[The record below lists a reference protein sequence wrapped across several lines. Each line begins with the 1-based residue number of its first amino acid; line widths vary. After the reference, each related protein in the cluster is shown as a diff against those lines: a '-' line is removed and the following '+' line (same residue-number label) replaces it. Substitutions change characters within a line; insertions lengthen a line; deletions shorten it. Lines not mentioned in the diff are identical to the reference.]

1 MQNSIRNGM
10 NDVLTLEVTKNMGN
24 GDIAVLSMPMLIN
37 TIEMLCS
44 KMLKEN
50 ILDNNLTSVGTKI
63 NIKHMSPT
71 PAGMNIKA
79 KATVLNV
86 DRNKITFKA
95 DVWDQND
102 LICTGFHNRIIV
114 DKEKFEHQANNKLKN
129 KST

>member
-1 MQNSIRNGM
+1 MRNSIRNGM
-10 NDVLTLEVTKNMGN
+10 NDVLTLEVTKNMRN
-24 GDIAVLSMPMLIN
+24 NDVAVLSMPTIIS

-44 KMLKEN
+44 KMLAEHL
-50 ILDNNLTSVGTKI
+50 LDNNLTSIGTKI
-63 NIKHMSPT
+63 NIKHISPT

-86 DRNKITFKA
+86 DRNKIIFKA

-114 DKEKFEHQANNKLKN
+114 NREKFENQANNKLN
-129 KST
+129 K

>member
-1 MQNSIRNGM
+1 MRNSIRNGM
-10 NDVLTLEVTKNMGN
+10 NDVLTLEVTKNMRN
-24 GDIAVLSMPMLIN
+24 NDVAVLSMPTIIN

-44 KMLKEN
+44 KMLEEN
-50 ILDNNLTSVGTKI
+50 LLDNNLTSIGTKI
-63 NIKHMSPT
+63 NIKHISPT

-86 DRNKITFKA
+86 DRNKIIFKA

-114 DKEKFEHQANNKLKN
+114 NRKKFENQANNKLN
-129 KST
+129 K

>member
-10 NDVLTLEVTKNMGN
+10 NDVLTLEVTRNMGN
-24 GDIAVLSMPMLIN
+24 NDIAVLSMPTLIN
-37 TIEMLCS
+37 TIEILCS

-50 ILDNNLTSVGTKI
+50 LLDNSLTSVGTNI

-71 PAGMNIKA
+71 PTGMNIKA

-86 DRNKITFKA
+86 DRNRITFKA
-95 DVWDQND
+95 DVWDQSD

-114 DKEKFEHQANNKLKN
+114 DREQLENQANNKLN
-129 KST
+129 

>member
-10 NDVLTLEVTKNMGN
+10 NDVLTLEVTRNMGN
-24 GDIAVLSMPMLIN
+24 NDIAVLSMPTLIN
-37 TIEMLCS
+37 TIEILCS

-50 ILDNNLTSVGTKI
+50 LLDNSLTSVGTNI

-71 PAGMNIKA
+71 PTGMNIKA

-86 DRNKITFKA
+86 DRNRITFKA
-95 DVWDQND
+95 DVWDQSD

-114 DKEKFEHQANNKLKN
+114 DREQFENQANNKLN
-129 KST
+129 K

>member
-10 NDVLTLEVTKNMGN
+10 NDVLTLEVTRNMGN
-24 GDIAVLSMPMLIN
+24 NDIAVLSMPTLIN
-37 TIEMLCS
+37 TIEILCS

-50 ILDNNLTSVGTKI
+50 LLDNSLTSVGTNI

-71 PAGMNIKA
+71 PTGMNIKA

-86 DRNKITFKA
+86 DRNRITFKA
-95 DVWDQND
+95 DVWDQSD

-114 DKEKFEHQANNKLKN
+114 DREKFENQANNKLN
-129 KST
+129 K